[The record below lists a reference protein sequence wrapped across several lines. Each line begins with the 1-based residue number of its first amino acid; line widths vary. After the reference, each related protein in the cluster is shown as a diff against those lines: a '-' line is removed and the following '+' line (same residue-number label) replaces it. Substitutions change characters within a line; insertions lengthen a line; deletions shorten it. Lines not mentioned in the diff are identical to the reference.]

1 MNEKNDFNFDFTEK
15 STRKAVIFGAI
26 FGFISAIFAWN
37 DAFGRLYDWTPV
49 VCLIYGVVVFVPSFF
64 FGLIAFRSG
73 NYLGFAGPP
82 VILIISF
89 FMPSAYRS
97 GDFATLFQI
106 IIYYILSLTIVLIL
120 SFLFGIITQWVQS
133 GKE

>member
-1 MNEKNDFNFDFTEK
+1 MERDVIGRVDMNEKNDFNFDFAEK

-37 DAFGRLYDWTPV
+37 EVFGDLYDLAFFGS
-49 VCLIYGVVVFVPSFF
+49 LIYGVAVFVPSFF

-82 VILIISF
+82 VTLVISF
-89 FMPSAYRS
+89 FMPSAYDS
-97 GDFATLFQI
+97 SDFVTLFQM
-106 IIYYILSLTIVLIL
+106 IIYYILSLGIVLIL
-120 SFLFGIITQWVQS
+120 SFLF
-133 GKE
+133 